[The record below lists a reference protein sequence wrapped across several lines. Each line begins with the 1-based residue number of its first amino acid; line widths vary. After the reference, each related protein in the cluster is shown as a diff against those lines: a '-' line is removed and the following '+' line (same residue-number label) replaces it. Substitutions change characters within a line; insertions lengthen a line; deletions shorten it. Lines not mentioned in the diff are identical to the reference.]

1 MTTERIKTL
10 LSTIHSFGI
19 GEFTAGQL
27 MHRCAG
33 LSIKQHQPLYDAI
46 VAACGV
52 KPNSKKLGHTLK
64 RIAGRVYGQFR
75 IDGAYSTD
83 KRLWVYSLIAGAELI
98 EDVGAHTEEGAK
110 VLIAESKAN
119 TAMITELIKTDDK
132 LEKEEDKQRPAADK
146 AADKAAVQSDP
157 ELMAVIE
164 ELKKS
169 NAEQRR
175 KIARDKEDVHPADSI
190 LNPHMTRAVQG
201 NWEAAK
207 RMSDAAPEREGYTK
221 NCDGYRVWYVPI
233 ENARRV
239 ESMRGADGV
248 LRFNDGDSVSYD
260 AETAEQ
266 HMRGLTSPSGPT
278 DIYSSAGF
286 ARACAVRNSEH
297 TPDKRD
303 TKDRRWW

>member
-110 VLIAESKAN
+110 VLIAEFKAN
-119 TAMITELIKTDDK
+119 TAVITELIKADDK
-132 LEKEEDKQRPAADK
+132 LEKEEDKQRP

-164 ELKKS
+164 ELKKN

-175 KIARDKEDVHPADSI
+175 KIARDKEEVHPSDSI

-201 NWEAAK
+201 TWEEVRRISAQ
-207 RMSDAAPEREGYTK
+207 APDRPGYYK
-221 NCDGYRVWYVPI
+221 SVQDGKVTYVPI
-233 ENARRV
+233 KNARRT
-239 ESMRGADGV
+239 ESMRGTDGV
-248 LRFNDGDSVSYD
+248 LRFNDGDSVSVD
-260 AETAEQ
+260 AETAAQIMEDRMNPQ
-266 HMRGLTSPSGPT
+266 GPT
-278 DIYSSAGF
+278 DPTGAGF
-286 ARACAVRNSEH
+286 LRACAIRNAEY
-297 TPDKRD
+297 TDGGRD
-303 TKDRRWW
+303 PKDRRWW